1 MTHPDRVA
9 ATVAE
14 TRKPRDDE
22 IDVWGLT
29 HAGKVRKTNNDHF
42 LLGAVHK
49 RLDVRLTSLPDVQQS
64 LGEERLAFVAMVAD
78 GVGGTEKGGEASRL
92 ALQVVTEYVA
102 SSMRAYYGGDAG
114 EEKFIEAL
122 QDAATRCHAE
132 VLRRGSE
139 NAAFRGMAT
148 TLTLVLGVWPWAYL
162 LQVGDSRYYRYR
174 DGALTLVTRDQTM
187 AQELLDQGVFTRT
200 DAFQSKWAHVLSS
213 SIGGQQTAPVVTR
226 LRSDWHTTH
235 LICSDGLTAHVSDD
249 HIRERLG
256 AMTSARQA
264 CEDLLQDA
272 LDGGGSDNVTIIVG
286 RTVPK
291 AQP

>member
-1 MTHPDRVA
+1 MTHPDRA
-9 ATVAE
+9 AVTVADA
-14 TRKPRDDE
+14 RKPRDDE

-29 HAGKVRKTNNDHF
+29 HPGKVRKTNNDHF

-49 RLDVRLTSLPDVQQS
+49 RLDVRLTSLPEAQQS
-64 LGEERLAFVAMVAD
+64 LGQERLAFLAMVAD

-102 SSMRAYYGGDAG
+102 SSMRAYDGGDAG
-114 EEKFIEAL
+114 EGTFIEAL
-122 QDAATRCHAE
+122 QEAAMRCHAE
-132 VLRRGSE
+132 VLRR
-139 NAAFRGMAT
+139 AAANTALRGMAT

-162 LQVGDSRYYRYR
+162 VQVGDSRYYRYR
-174 DGALTLVTRDQTM
+174 DGTLTQVTRDQTM

-213 SIGGQQTAPVVTR
+213 SIGGHQSAPVVTR
-226 LRSDWHTTH
+226 LRSDWRTVH
-235 LICSDGLTAHVSDD
+235 LMCSDGLTAHVPDD
-249 HIRERLG
+249 RIRERLA

-272 LDGGGSDNVTIIVG
+272 LDGGGSDNVTMIVG

-291 AQP
+291 